1 MSIASPFTATDLAGA
16 IRASVLGDVVTPEE
30 PSFPAAAF
38 GFTGAR
44 AEHPELV
51 VIAAR
56 AADVA
61 AAIRVATRAG
71 RRVSVQTP
79 AGTTGDGTVL
89 IVTRLL
95 AGVHIEPLART
106 ATVGV
111 AAGWRQVL
119 DAAEPHGL
127 FAPGSGTTA
136 RAAGKPAAGVGF
148 SAEHISAVE
157 IVTPT
162 GELAWVSRRSDPHLF
177 ELLSR
182 GRGIGVVTAL
192 VVDLVPLP
200 RLYAG
205 ALWLSA
211 APNTTALQRYHEWAE
226 SLPANT
232 STSVSRHRLPDVD
245 AVPARLRGREGLRVG
260 FAHLG
265 DPADGARLI
274 APLRAAVEWVADSVT
289 EMPWSA
295 IGVGVGVRTREA
307 VRSPACIG

>member
-1 MSIASPFTATDLAGA
+1 MSIASPFTATDLAIA
-16 IRASVLGDVVTPEE
+16 VRASVMGDVVTPDE
-30 PSFPAAAF
+30 PSFPAATF

-44 AEHPELV
+44 GGQPELV

-79 AGTTGDGTVL
+79 AGATGDGTVL

-95 AGVHIEPLART
+95 AGVEIEPLSRT

-127 FAPGSGTTA
+127 FAPGAGNTAQSFPTTN
-136 RAAGKPAAGVGF
+136 AGFRF
-148 SAEHISAVE
+148 SADHISALE
-157 IVTPT
+157 IVTAT
-162 GELAWVSRRSDPHLF
+162 GELAWVNRHSDPQLF
-177 ELLSR
+177 ERLRR
-182 GRGIGVVTAL
+182 GRGVGIVTAL

-200 RLYAG
+200 HLYAG
-205 ALWLSA
+205 ALWLPA
-211 APNTTALQRYHEWAE
+211 DTNPVALQRYHDWAAA
-226 SLPANT
+226 LPATT
-232 STSVSRHRLPDVD
+232 STSMTRHRLPDD
-245 AVPARLRGREGLRVG
+245 DRLPAPLRGRESLRIG

-274 APLRAAVEWVADSVT
+274 APLRAAAPWVLDSVT

-295 IGVGVGVRTREA
+295 IGVGIRTPDA
-307 VRSPACIG
+307 VRSPACTG